1 MMFINLKSYLV
12 QIKLRQKIVNLLIDN
27 VLNNEL
33 KKKLDV
39 QSPET
44 VKTER
49 CRKA

>member
-33 KKKLDV
+33 KKNKMYRVQKL
-39 QSPET
+39 
-44 VKTER
+44 
-49 CRKA
+49 